1 MRCHRWA
8 VKLSGRQ
15 VALKEHDERQLY
27 LARQNIRDLRN
38 IYAVL
43 TDIIHKNLAKVRL
56 SGHVY
61 LVVELIYHSASCTER
76 QQQRRLVL
84 ISVIFML
91 YISEMHPLCL
101 RGILY
106 DLQRSTPASQQC
118 SMRY

>member
-1 MRCHRWA
+1 M
-8 VKLSGRQ
+8 KLIGGQ

-61 LVVELIYHSASCTER
+61 VVELINHSASRTER

-84 ISVIFML
+84 ISIC
-91 YISEMHPLCL
+91 H
-101 RGILY
+101 
-106 DLQRSTPASQQC
+106 
-118 SMRY
+118 